1 MMSIEQEI
9 YRSYLEAE
17 PFFALGCSDYRRR
30 NPGHL
35 LSFFKD
41 YPAEQNL
48 VITGSKGKGSLARL
62 IARLLSACAVT
73 GLFISPHIESFCERI
88 SVDGSNISP
97 EQLECLGREVLRD
110 LQPIERSMKQG
121 EYISPIGI
129 LALIAMRYFS
139 VCHTA
144 FQVLECGKGARFD
157 DVNQI
162 RHKIAVIGTIFLEHT
177 NELGGTIG
185 EIAENKASVITEN
198 TDTCY
203 IMEQD
208 PVAYSVIKD
217 RAGRYGVELKEY
229 GKDFFAKHITQE
241 LSGTTKF
248 DICVGPHVFRG
259 ISLPLLGKFQA
270 KHAALAAACY
280 LDIAQEQG
288 WKRPEADFFHQAWS
302 TLSISG
308 RMEILQ
314 RNPFVLMDSTIN
326 QKSAIELL
334 AVLNDMGIEKA
345 VFLLCI
351 PDGKDI
357 VGVAKT
363 IWPKAVDI
371 VLSRIEHPHYP
382 MEQDQQRELQK
393 EGIPCEFEND
403 FKTAF
408 QIVLSYSQPII
419 VLVANT
425 FVKYA
430 KKQIAGL
437 IDIT

>member
-1 MMSIEQEI
+1 MSIEQEI

-17 PFFALGCSDYRRR
+17 PFFAPDSSDFLRR

-41 YPAEQNL
+41 YPAEHNL

-62 IARLLSACAVT
+62 IARLLSARAVT

-88 SVDGSNISP
+88 SVDGSNISR
-97 EQLECLGREVLRD
+97 EQLECIGREVLRD
-110 LQPIERSMKQG
+110 IQPIERGMKQG

-162 RHKIAVIGTIFLEHT
+162 RHRIAVLGTVFLEHT
-177 NELGGTIG
+177 NELGRTIG
-185 EIAENKASVITEN
+185 EIAKNKACVITE
-198 TDTCY
+198 DTKICY
-203 IMEQD
+203 TMEQD
-208 PVAYSVIKD
+208 PVAYSIIKG
-217 RAGRYGVELKEY
+217 RAEHYGVKLKVY

-241 LSGTTKF
+241 VSGMTKS
-248 DICVGPHVFRG
+248 DIYVGEHVFRG
-259 ISLPLLGKFQA
+259 VSLPLLGRFQA

-280 LDIAQEQG
+280 LDMAQELG
-288 WKRPEADFFHQAWS
+288 WRRPEADFFLQAWS
-302 TLSISG
+302 NLTIAG
-308 RMEILQ
+308 RMEILY

-326 QKSAIELL
+326 QKSAMELM

-345 VFLLCI
+345 VFLICI

-363 IWPKAVDI
+363 ICPKAVNI

-382 MEQDQQRELQK
+382 MDQDQQGKLKK
-393 EGIPCEFEND
+393 EGILCEFEND

-408 QIVLSYSQPII
+408 QVVLSYSQPII

-430 KKQIAGL
+430 KKQIGSL
-437 IDIT
+437 VNIT